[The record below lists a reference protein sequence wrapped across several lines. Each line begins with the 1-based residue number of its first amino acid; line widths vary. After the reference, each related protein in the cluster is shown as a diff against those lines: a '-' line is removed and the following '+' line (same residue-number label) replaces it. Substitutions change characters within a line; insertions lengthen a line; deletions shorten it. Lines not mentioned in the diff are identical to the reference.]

1 MKRTGKILFSM
12 AAAGAAISA
21 AAFYGKKAYCQTRK
35 TRTGYRTE

>member
-12 AAAGAAISA
+12 AAAELP
-21 AAFYGKKAYCQTRK
+21 FPLRLYGKKAYCQTRK